1 MDSSHLLVEVLGQ
14 PVHLVVVLVVLG
26 PQLDLGDRLVS
37 EAVAH
42 HERGVPGGIAQ
53 VQQPPLGQ
61 HDDRAARVAKGPQV
75 DLRLDVDPCRPGAL
89 QPGHV
94 DLVVEVADISQD
106 RVVLHRLNVLEH
118 DDVFVA
124 GRGYDDV
131 GVPDGLL
138 DGDHVEALH
147 HGLQR
152 VDRVDL
158 GDGDPRSLA
167 LHRLRTALTDV
178 AVAADEDL
186 LTADQRVG
194 AAVDAVDQGVP
205 SAVLVV
211 EFGLGHRVVDVDR
224 REGQIPG
231 RGELVE
237 PQHAGGGLLGDALD
251 RLGYLGPL
259 VLVGLEAG
267 P

>member
-1 MDSSHLLVEVLGQ
+1 MS
-14 PVHLVVVLVVLG
+14 P
-26 PQLDLGDRLVS
+26 R
-37 EAVAH
+37 
-42 HERGVPGGIAQ
+42 
-53 VQQPPLGQ
+53 
-61 HDDRAARVAKGPQV
+61 
-75 DLRLDVDPCRPGAL
+75 AL

-158 GDGDPRSLA
+158 GDGDPRSWPFIA
-167 LHRLRTALTDV
+167 
-178 AVAADEDL
+178 
-186 LTADQRVG
+186 
-194 AAVDAVDQGVP
+194 
-205 SAVLVV
+205 SA
-211 EFGLGHRVVDVDR
+211 
-224 REGQIPG
+224 Q
-231 RGELVE
+231 
-237 PQHAGGGLLGDALD
+237 
-251 RLGYLGPL
+251 PL
-259 VLVGLEAG
+259 
-267 P
+267 PTSP